1 MAKNEVIRIRDQ
13 WLDFDKLD
21 ISLGDVEQVVT
32 PSPMQ
37 ISLQVVLPKGKE
49 APDFDFAKN
58 AEIKKFR
65 ALVESKCVDAFKLI
79 VDSHKRDKDGDE
91 DGFKNAESTIKKLNE
106 FVKKSKSDFR
116 VLLRT
121 TVAKSF
127 GDGTKADELMT
138 IGLVSFKE
146 FSLVPGAFEGEE
158 TFDSPLLDLSKALKR
173 KKWQPCGVAW
183 ISSGPCF
190 VSIRAK
196 KEFKKSELKEL
207 KDMLPNGSKKSAV
220 GRVRAKSEMFLFFEF
235 PEGDRPRK
243 KILKNGLESQ
253 LGKKGMKIA
262 DPIGIMENEGKKEK
276 EGKSKSGE
284 SGSESEKGG
293 QRKASAKSTQK

>member
-1 MAKNEVIRIRDQ
+1 MAKNDVIQIRDQ

-21 ISLGDVEQVVT
+21 ISLAEVEQVVM
-32 PSPMQ
+32 PSPIR
-37 ISLQVVLPKGKE
+37 ISLEVVLPKGKE
-49 APDFDFAKN
+49 APDFNFAKN

-79 VDSHKRDKDGDE
+79 VESHTRDE
-91 DGFKNAESTIKKLNE
+91 DGDGDSFKDAESAIKKLNS
-106 FVKKSKSDFR
+106 FVKKSTSEFR

-121 TVAKSF
+121 AVAKTL

-138 IGLVSFKE
+138 VGSTSFKE

-158 TFDSPLLDLSKALKR
+158 SFDSPLLDLSKALKR

-183 ISSGPCF
+183 ISSGPCL

-196 KEFKKSELKEL
+196 KEFKTSELKEL
-207 KDMLPNGSKKSAV
+207 KDLLPNGSKKSVV
-220 GRVRAKSEMFLFFEF
+220 GRVRAKSELFLFFEF

-243 KILKNGLESQ
+243 KILKNGLEKQ

-262 DPIGIMENEGKKEK
+262 DPIGIMEKEAKKEK
-276 EGKSKSGE
+276 GGKSKSEE
-284 SGSESEKGG
+284 SGSEKNKTD
-293 QRKASAKSTQK
+293 QRKAPAKSKQK